1 MGHSIKALKRIFRD
15 WRGYYKWL
23 GVSLLLTA
31 GSVASTLAIPYFSS
45 FLINEGIMAG
55 NNDYLSQYG
64 LYMILAAI
72 FAGLCEVGNTAI
84 AVSFS
89 EETSHGL
96 RTGAYQQIQKFS
108 FGNIDRFRSSDLLVR
123 LTTDIQNVKIGIQQ
137 GIMNIFRAPLM
148 LIVAIILLWITTPQL
163 FWIGVVMVITV
174 GLVLVIYLWLVSK
187 AYDERQI
194 KYDRLNQIL
203 RESMAGIRVVKAFVR
218 QGLENHRF
226 QKSSDDL
233 KTASLKPQHYY
244 ALVIPTLLLMAYLGI
259 AGIYYF
265 GGVGVLQG
273 TGLTVGGVTAAMQ
286 YILLALTPLFI
297 LGSVMP
303 FLSSGISSLRRV
315 YRLIDEE
322 PDIKDTEHPK
332 TVDYD
337 KLRGSVSFKDVCFGY
352 PVEKGDEPVEILKD
366 INLTIEPGEVVGFLG
381 ATGSGKSTLV
391 NLIPRFYDVTGGK
404 VTIDGIDVRE
414 ITLETLHQ
422 LVGVCLQE
430 SYLFSGTIQD
440 NIVMGAPDTSYDVMV
455 QAAQAADAHGFVTAI
470 PEKYEGHVARKGADF
485 SGGQRQRLSI
495 ARTLMLKPKIL
506 ILDDST
512 SACDVATEARIQDA
526 VRDMMRDVTQI
537 IVAQRISSVITADK
551 IVLMEKGEIVAVG
564 SHEDLLRSSKLYQE
578 IYISQLGGGVPES
591 DESDEIDGSGD
602 GSGVEE

>member
-1 MGHSIKALKRIFRD
+1 MVDSINALKRIVKD
-15 WRGYYKWL
+15 WKGYYKWL

-31 GSVASTLAIPYFSS
+31 GSVAGTLAIPYFSS
-45 FLINEGIMAG
+45 FMINEGIMAM
-55 NNDYLSQYG
+55 NNDYLSEYG
-64 LYMILAAI
+64 LYMLLAAI

-96 RTGAYQQIQKFS
+96 RTRTYNQIQTFS
-108 FGNIDRFRSSDLLVR
+108 FGNLDRFRSSDLLVR
-123 LTTDIQNVKIGIQQ
+123 LTTDIQNIKIGIQQ

-148 LIVAIILLWITTPQL
+148 LIVAIILLWLTTPQL
-163 FWIGVVMVITV
+163 LWIAVVMVLTV
-174 GLVLVIYLWLVSK
+174 SLVIGIYLWMVSK
-187 AYDERQI
+187 AYDTKQV

-218 QGLENHRF
+218 QGLENDRF
-226 QKSSDDL
+226 QKSSHDL
-233 KTASLKPQHYY
+233 QKASLKPQNYY
-244 ALVIPTLLLMAYLGI
+244 ALVVPTLLLMAYMGI

-265 GGVGVLQG
+265 GGMEILQG

-315 YRLIDEE
+315 YRLTDEE
-322 PDIKDTEHPK
+322 ADIRDAPDLKPVAENKIE
-332 TVDYD
+332 
-337 KLRGSVSFKDVCFGY
+337 GSISFEQVSFGY
-352 PVEKGDEPVEILKD
+352 PTEDGSQPVEILKN
-366 INLTIEPGEVVGFLG
+366 INLTIKPGEVVGFLG

-391 NLIPRFYDVTGGK
+391 NLIPRFYDVKSGKITIGG
-404 VTIDGIDVRE
+404 VDIRE
-414 ITLETLHQ
+414 IPLKTLHQ
-422 LVGVCLQE
+422 MVGVCLQE

-440 NIVMGAPDTSYDVMV
+440 NLVMGAQDTSYDAMV
-455 QAAQAADAHGFVTAI
+455 QAAQAADAHEFVSVI

-526 VRDMMRDVTQI
+526 VRDLMKDVTQL

-551 IVLMEKGEIVAVG
+551 IVLMEKGEIIDIG
-564 SHEDLLRSSKLYQE
+564 THEDLLESSKLYQE
-578 IYISQLGGGVPES
+578 IYVSQLGGEVPEY
-591 DESDEIDGSGD
+591 EV
-602 GSGVEE
+602 VE